1 MVNAVKIGEIL
12 AAAGYPVGAEAEEK
26 FEIYLRYLTECNAK
40 LNLTSIDSSDA
51 PARHFADSLQA
62 AEFIPDGATVLDIGS
77 GAGFPGVPLKI
88 YRNDIKLTALD
99 SIAKK
104 ASFLRS
110 LSVKLGIDYEVI
122 CARAEEL
129 AAGKLR
135 ESYSIAVTRAVAEL
149 RVLCEIGLPL
159 IKQGG
164 ALICYKGKLSET
176 ELGAGMTAAKMCGGK
191 LSDEK
196 RFTLF
201 GSDRCIVVFEKVFE
215 TPPEYPRRYKK
226 IISEPLM
233 F

>member
-62 AEFIPDGATVLDIGS
+62 ADFIPDGATVLDIGS

-122 CARAEEL
+122 CARAEEI

-135 ESYSIAVTRAVAEL
+135 ESYRIAV
-149 RVLCEIGLPL
+149 
-159 IKQGG
+159 
-164 ALICYKGKLSET
+164 
-176 ELGAGMTAAKMCGGK
+176 
-191 LSDEK
+191 
-196 RFTLF
+196 
-201 GSDRCIVVFEKVFE
+201 
-215 TPPEYPRRYKK
+215 PR
-226 IISEPLM
+226 S
-233 F
+233 